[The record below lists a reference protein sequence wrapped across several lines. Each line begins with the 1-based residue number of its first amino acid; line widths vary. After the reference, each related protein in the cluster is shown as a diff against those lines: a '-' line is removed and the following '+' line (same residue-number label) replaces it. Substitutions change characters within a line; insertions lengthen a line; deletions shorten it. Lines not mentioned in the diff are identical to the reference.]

1 MRAVFLKEPLA
12 MASAVGTVPAFEF
25 MERDTLK
32 LGLDEGLNRTI
43 DFESV
48 LEAELSGPLSIPLFV
63 C

>member
-1 MRAVFLKEPLA
+1 